1 MINIR
6 YKFTDAEV
14 KKLLKNLVILVD
26 SREQENKHITEM
38 FDKKKKAYKEVKL
51 DQGDYSVM
59 IESNEETKPLGI
71 DRDIWFDKDVVI
83 ERKAHIDEMAG
94 NFKEPDRSRIAKE
107 FAHLKSNGTKV
118 YFWVEDKDFDINI
131 RNHNYR
137 SEYNEKALYRS
148 IKQFISR
155 YNLNFRGL
163 DRSIMWSEIFN
174 TLECEVIEVLKN
186 EGFIEDGGAD

>member
-1 MINIR
+1 MR
-6 YKFTDAEV
+6 YKFTDTEI

-26 SREQENKHITEM
+26 TREQENKHITEM
-38 FDKKKKAYKEVKL
+38 LEKKKKAFKVVKL

-59 IESNEETKPLGI
+59 IPANEETKALGI

-94 NFKEPDRSRIAKE
+94 NFKEPERQRIAKE
-107 FAHLKSNGTKV
+107 FAHLKANGTKV
-118 YFWVEDKDFDINI
+118 YFWVEDKDFDTNI

-155 YNLNFRGL
+155 YNLNFRAL
-163 DRSIMWSEIFN
+163 DKSIMWSEIYN
-174 TLECEVIEVLKN
+174 TLECEVIEILKN
-186 EGFIEDGGAD
+186 KGFIEGGK